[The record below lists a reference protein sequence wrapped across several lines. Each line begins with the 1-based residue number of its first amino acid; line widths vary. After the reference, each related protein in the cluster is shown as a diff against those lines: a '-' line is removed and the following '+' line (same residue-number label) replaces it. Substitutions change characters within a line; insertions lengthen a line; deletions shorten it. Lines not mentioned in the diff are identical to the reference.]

1 MSRNRSNIGQGI
13 SFLDDVDYGRR
24 PIRTNI
30 ERVEESRRT
39 TDRMVQ
45 HNRFIFGGRT
55 GKFARMREGGS
66 KSGED
71 PSSTQALVDLI
82 FSVTVNASQTPPFH

>member
-1 MSRNRSNIGQGI
+1 MRSI
-13 SFLDDVDYGRR
+13 L
-24 PIRTNI
+24 
-30 ERVEESRRT
+30 
-39 TDRMVQ
+39 
-45 HNRFIFGGRT
+45 GRT